1 MRFIDE
7 ARNWWRFASVRLAMI
22 PAVLSALLIA
32 NPSMA
37 LGLIA
42 FIPAGPVRYLVAAGV
57 AVVAF
62 AVPTLA
68 RVIQFK
74 PKGPNDAV

>member
-1 MRFIDE
+1 MRLIE
-7 ARNWWRFASVRLAMI
+7 NARHWWKFASVRLAMI
-22 PAVLSALLIA
+22 PAILGGLLVA

-42 FIPAGPVRYLVAAGV
+42 FIPAGPTRYLVAALV
-57 AVVAF
+57 AFVAF

-68 RVIQFK
+68 RVVQFK
-74 PKGPNDAV
+74 PKGPTDAV

>member
-1 MRFIDE
+1 MKFIEE
-7 ARNWWRFASVRLAMI
+7 ARNWWKFASVRLAAI
-22 PAVLSALLIA
+22 PAILSALLIA

-37 LGLIA
+37 IGLIA
-42 FIPAGPVRYLVAAGV
+42 FIPAGPVRYLVAGLV

-62 AVPTLA
+62 AVPTLV

-74 PKGPNDAV
+74 PKGQTDAV